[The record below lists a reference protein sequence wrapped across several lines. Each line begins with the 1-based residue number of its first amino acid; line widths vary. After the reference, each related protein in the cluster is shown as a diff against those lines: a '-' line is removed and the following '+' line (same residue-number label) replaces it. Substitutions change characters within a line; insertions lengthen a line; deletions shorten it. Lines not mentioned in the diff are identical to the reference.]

1 MVRNNCELLVLGL
14 SNISRHY
21 TRGPCLQ
28 SRRIINFYKLS
39 LTYNSLHCN
48 SKQLERD
55 LKNER
60 YSNERYS
67 KLIHITEDPLFSAFD
82 CVGSAL

>member
-28 SRRIINFYKLS
+28 SRRIINLYKLS
-39 LTYNSLHCN
+39 VTYNSLHCS

-67 KLIHITEDPLFSAFD
+67 KLIHITEDPLLSAFD